1 MAYSGG
7 GFVRYSLKMLTGKRG
22 PPVAYILGLNM
33 RSGTNLCSLV
43 RVLLPRT
50 VSHSTC
56 FILWKPSSELS
67 LRLQILLGNVRN

>member
-33 RSGTNLCSLV
+33 RSGTNC
-43 RVLLPRT
+43 VL
-50 VSHSTC
+50 
-56 FILWKPSSELS
+56 
-67 LRLQILLGNVRN
+67 